1 MAKMWRF
8 KIVVLIAPLIPGLLS
23 LLQQKTVV
31 LIAPKNIVGY
41 AISKK
46 YKGQYLLNWL
56 EMVTPVVTALTNRE
70 IPKESNK

>member
-23 LLQQKTVV
+23 LLQDITV
-31 LIAPKNIVGY
+31 LTIAPKNIVVY

-46 YKGQYLLNWL
+46 YKGQYFNNWL